1 MRAIK
6 IVASDYK
13 TEQTQAKM
21 DLAKDIDMDKLMK
34 SDDIQT
40 SMAELRKIC
49 VLAGI
54 KQNDIQTQEV
64 TIAMQQA
71 LRDFKKDK
79 NPGDGDSDK
88 LENISENS
96 LDEENDGLINV
107 PQSKSDIKF
116 AKQKNDLRDSMMS
129 INSDIAIDAPN
140 RLANS
145 MS

>member
-1 MRAIK
+1 
-6 IVASDYK
+6 
-13 TEQTQAKM
+13 
-21 DLAKDIDMDKLMK
+21 
-34 SDDIQT
+34 
-40 SMAELRKIC
+40 
-49 VLAGI
+49 
-54 KQNDIQTQEV
+54 
-64 TIAMQQA
+64 MQQA

-96 LDEENDGLINV
+96 LDQENDGLVNV

-129 INSDIAIDAPN
+129 INSDIAIDAAN

-145 MS
+145 QVHDAKGSASTRAK